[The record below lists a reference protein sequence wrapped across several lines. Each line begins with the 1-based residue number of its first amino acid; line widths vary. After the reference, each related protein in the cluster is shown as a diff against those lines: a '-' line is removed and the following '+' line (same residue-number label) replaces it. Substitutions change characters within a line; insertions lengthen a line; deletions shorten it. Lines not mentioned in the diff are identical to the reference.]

1 MRDVVRCYLL
11 GALCGLFREV
21 VVGVV
26 SLSDA
31 TEQHGH
37 DACRTTHARMQ
48 TLSLNAMTAGWT
60 QAVRFGYKIDNSPV

>member
-1 MRDVVRCYLL
+1 MRLCVQDVVRCYLL

-31 TEQHGH
+31 TEQHSH

-48 TLSLNAMTAGWT
+48 SALM
-60 QAVRFGYKIDNSPV
+60 Q

>member
-1 MRDVVRCYLL
+1 MEDVVRCYLL

-37 DACRTTHARMQ
+37 DACSTTHACML
-48 TLSLNAMTAGWT
+48 TVSLNAMTISDI
-60 QAVRFGYKIDNSPV
+60 GYEIDNSPV